1 MTRDEAIGIIHG
13 VTYPETANKTN
24 GEACSGDFARD
35 RKLSIRVVDG
45 LAALGV
51 LKLDEPKRAADKL
64 RDELVSRGY
73 GYGWANLVE
82 KAMEATN
89 LKLVEK

>member
-13 VTYPETANKTN
+13 VTYPETANETN

-35 RKLSIRVVDG
+35 RKLSIRIVDG

-51 LKLDEPKRAADKL
+51 LKLDEPKSVHQKFDEAL
-64 RDELVSRGY
+64 RGIVAS
-73 GYGWANLVE
+73 GWRHRYWNMIHEAGLKIVE
-82 KAMEATN
+82 K
-89 LKLVEK
+89 